1 MAPRDGWLARQIDK
15 ITAQEPSMRMALRFT
30 NGGGR
35 GMTGERLFVRF
46 DGPPS
51 HDSGRFVELET
62 EGWRSVGPEESGAH
76 WYLQDDGTWL
86 LGPFS
91 RAPEAAPSTDE
102 GEARQVA
109 DITHNADLGGSRWE
123 YRLPHWTT
131 RRATTFVPSQV
142 EAAIRAPL
150 EGRIR
155 ELESNFALARSVSR
169 TGYVQE
175 LLTEN
180 ARLREALRRISQY
193 REGTEQPHEVEVM
206 RGIANGAL
214 ATPISSTK
222 NTKNVRSCRRRNSQR
237 LRRTRNGANPQD
249 SETTLASE
257 RQRVRRA
264 FVAGAE
270 WALEP
275 YRELLE
281 AAREYR
287 DELAEVG
294 VVVREDDSVTRLLA
308 AATALNEEGAH
319 DAND

>member
-109 DITHNADLGGSRWE
+109 DITHNADLGGSWWE

-150 EGRIR
+150 EERIR
-155 ELESNFALARSVSR
+155 ELEAVIVHGEAVVKYQSDDRG
-169 TGYVQE
+169 TG
-175 LLTEN
+175 
-180 ARLREALRRISQY
+180 
-193 REGTEQPHEVEVM
+193 
-206 RGIANGAL
+206 
-214 ATPISSTK
+214 
-222 NTKNVRSCRRRNSQR
+222 
-237 LRRTRNGANPQD
+237 
-249 SETTLASE
+249 
-257 RQRVRRA
+257 
-264 FVAGAE
+264 
-270 WALEP
+270 
-275 YRELLE
+275 
-281 AAREYR
+281 
-287 DELAEVG
+287 
-294 VVVREDDSVTRLLA
+294 
-308 AATALNEEGAH
+308 
-319 DAND
+319 